1 MLPAG
6 ITRRYKLL
14 MMASLACLAIRER
27 LAGDSR
33 RSKKL
38 FPCVKKRKQSFFVFR
53 TAFILKSW

>member
-14 MMASLACLAIRER
+14 MMACLAEPNEER

-38 FPCVKKRKQSFFVFR
+38 FPCVKRKQSFFVF
-53 TAFILKSW
+53 